1 MRQIAKG
8 LRTSGPSL
16 FGASQD
22 RHNQEGCSGL
32 GPSKCLGREVPRT
45 FRVKNAGLL
54 ANFHAGEVPRTF
66 RVKNAGLLANFHAG
80 EAPRTFRAENAGFLA
95 GVLGL

>member
-54 ANFHAGEVPRTF
+54 ANFHAGAVPRTF
-66 RVKNAGLLANFHAG
+66 CVKNAGLLAGFHAG
-80 EAPRTFRAENAGFLA
+80 EAGRTFRAENAGL
-95 GVLGL
+95 LGH